1 MVLPIKLFLN
11 VPNQKIFCNTPWY
24 ELHIYHNGDLGICCQ
39 ESQKLYDEDQQQYN
53 IANMTLMEW
62 FNGQLANDFR
72 QQLLG
77 DSKSKFCTRCYQEES
92 LGNNS
97 RRLKSNQKS
106 VIFTRSA
113 FDQSWLQ
120 SPGLKHFEFSANH
133 QGKTA
138 TVPIDLHI
146 DLGNFCNMTCKMCRA
161 ANSSSIASQEVKW
174 GITSSQQ
181 YLGTDWTRN
190 TDVWNRFKQELLDL
204 PGLNNIH
211 FMGGETLLT
220 DRLEDLV
227 DWLTEHKRFD
237 TCISFVTNGSRFK
250 SGLMEKLSK
259 FRRVGIEVSIENLG
273 PRNDYIRQ
281 GFSTDQILKN
291 ILQYQSW
298 CNGSSI
304 TVTLR
309 PAPSLLSVGEFVH
322 LLEYAV
328 INKFVVKSNLVIK
341 PKFLDIRILPDFVK
355 QQYIPKYQAFL
366 SQFDSDCADTDYN
379 ASDPN
384 NVRLIVKEQATQ
396 CLSALQTP
404 APDDAE
410 QLLAQ
415 MVEHCKRWDVVYQT
429 NARLLYPEL
438 TEVWDKYGY

>member
-1 MVLPIKLFLN
+1 M
-11 VPNQKIFCNTPWY
+11 PNKDIFCNTPWY

-39 ESQKLYDEDQQQYN
+39 ESQKLYDQDQQQYN
-53 IANMTLMEW
+53 IATMTLTEW
-62 FNGQLANDFR
+62 FNSQPAKQFR

-77 DSKSKFCTRCYQEES
+77 NTQSKFCTRCYQEEY

-106 VIFTRSA
+106 VIFTRTA
-113 FDQSWLQ
+113 FDQSWAQ
-120 SPGLKHFEFSANH
+120 SPGQTQFEFSRVN

-161 ANSSSIASQEVKW
+161 ANSSSIAAQEVKW
-174 GITSSQQ
+174 GIVDSQQ

-190 TDVWNRFKQELLDL
+190 TEVWNRFKRELLTL

-227 DWLTEHKRFD
+227 DCLIEHQRFKI
-237 TCISFVTNGSRFK
+237 CISFVTNGSRFK
-250 SGLMEKLSK
+250 SSLMEKLIK

-281 GFSTDQILKN
+281 GFATEQILKN
-291 ILQYQSW
+291 ISQYQSW
-298 CNGSSI
+298 CNGSSV
-304 TVTLR
+304 TLTLR
-309 PAPSLLSVGEFVH
+309 PAPSLLSVGGFVQ
-322 LLEYAV
+322 LLDYAV
-328 INKFVVKSNLVIK
+328 KNKFVVKSNLVIT
-341 PKFLDIRILPDFVK
+341 PRFLDIRILPDAVK
-355 QQYIPKYQAFL
+355 QQYILQYQEFL
-366 SQFDSDCADTDYN
+366 SQFESDCVDVDYN
-379 ASDPN
+379 ASDPG

-396 CLSALQTP
+396 CLAALQSP
-404 APDDAE
+404 APDDAD
-410 QLLAQ
+410 QLLSQ
-415 MVEHCKRWDVVYQT
+415 MVAHCRQWDTVYQT

-438 TEVWDKYGY
+438 TDIWNQYDY

>member
-1 MVLPIKLFLN
+1 M
-11 VPNQKIFCNTPWY
+11 PNKDIFCNTPWY

-39 ESQKLYDEDQQQYN
+39 ESQKLYNQDQQQYN
-53 IANMTLMEW
+53 IATMTLTEW
-62 FNGQLANDFR
+62 FNSQPVKQFR

-77 DSKSKFCTRCYQEES
+77 NTKSKFCTRCYQEEY

-106 VIFTRSA
+106 VIFTRTE
-113 FDQSWLQ
+113 FDQSWAQ
-120 SPGLKHFEFSANH
+120 SPGQTQFEFSRVN

-146 DLGNFCNMTCKMCRA
+146 DLGNFCNMTCKMCCA
-161 ANSSSIASQEVKW
+161 ANSSSIAAQEVKW
-174 GITSSQQ
+174 GIVDSQQ

-190 TDVWNRFKQELLDL
+190 TEVWNRFKRELLTL

-227 DWLTEHKRFD
+227 DCLIEHQRFEI
-237 TCISFVTNGSRFK
+237 CISFVTNGSRFK
-250 SGLMEKLSK
+250 SSLMEKLIK

-281 GFSTDQILKN
+281 GFATEQILKN

-298 CNGSSI
+298 CNGSSV
-304 TVTLR
+304 TLTLR
-309 PAPSLLSVGEFVH
+309 PAPSLLSVGEFVQ
-322 LLEYAV
+322 LLDYAV
-328 INKFVVKSNLVIK
+328 KNKFVVKSNLVIT
-341 PKFLDIRILPDFVK
+341 PRFLDIRILPDAVK
-355 QQYIPKYQAFL
+355 QQYILQYQEFL
-366 SQFDSDCADTDYN
+366 SQFESDCVDVDYN
-379 ASDPN
+379 ASDPS
-384 NVRLIVKEQATQ
+384 NVQLIVKEQATQ
-396 CLSALQTP
+396 CLAALQSP
-404 APDDAE
+404 APDDAD

-415 MVEHCKRWDVVYQT
+415 MVDHCRRWDLVY
-429 NARLLYPEL
+429 NADARILYPEL
-438 TEVWDKYGY
+438 TQVWDQYDY